1 MKRIFLTS
9 LILGAIVASCDK
21 YDDSAIKE
29 SLTQLEDRVTALE
42 SLRQDVTV
50 LKDIVGGLVTV
61 TSCDEKDGIYNVTL
75 SDGSVIKV
83 HAGMTELPVITVF
96 TENGRTYWGYYQ
108 GGEVQ
113 PLLYKDEK
121 VEVTSVTPAM
131 KFNDEGKLEISVDGG
146 RTWVV
151 SEGKISG
158 GIFSDLIQDDGYLTL
173 VLADGFTEVTI
184 PVEENRQMTFMV
196 CTGKQYFKAS
206 ETKTVPVE
214 MIGVDR
220 YTITETPQGWSATLD
235 NGVMTVTAPAANQG
249 AKEGYIKMIGVGS
262 QTDIAQVYVAI
273 GTAPCIITIDE
284 TNKVTYKPNPQ
295 SCFYGACLIEEF
307 DPKTIARN
315 VSGVTNPMLCPYPFT
330 SSKTSMPFTDLV
342 SEVIEGETYIV
353 WAMPATGE
361 ACYETDI
368 LYQAVTSI
376 GVNYEVSNVT
386 FDDAR
391 ISVDVKGADKY
402 YLVYMQ
408 EDMTVDNVIEDLNGN
423 YASTYDRYLHV
434 SSAKIRVS
442 DIVDSPISGR
452 EYRFLVLPV
461 KMGQFQA
468 AASKEFTVKLND
480 FIKGGSCA
488 VALET
493 ASVDF
498 KEISVNVTSAD
509 AYKCYLSC
517 VAKAD
522 YESNGYS
529 DDDTLLDYLSTLSGT
544 LYTSPY
550 TYTARNLDSG
560 AEYYVVGVAV
570 DRNGIAGAPV
580 RLEVVTKAVV
590 YLDSVVEAAVAEASL
605 STARIVVNSTSNIV
619 KYRYMFLAG
628 NGSDYWYYTYVDDDA
643 AAESAL
649 IYGSATY
656 VEVDAA
662 AAAAGIAFSDLT
674 FGVKYIFRV
683 VGYDKDGNVTHLGK
697 VDVDPTVG
705 AVIKFSDAL
714 WSANKPDVR
723 AVAANNSMQLSVTF
737 PKGCMRYVVT
747 KMSSEEYTTAM
758 PSNARGKTDYVL
770 SHGYAETFYEN
781 LSNYVPSSW
790 YIGSDMPYILIA
802 WEDQNGW
809 YEPMVVDSATGEI
822 LNK

>member
-1 MKRIFLTS
+1 M
-9 LILGAIVASCDK
+9 VASCDK

-29 SLTQLEDRVTALE
+29 SLSQLEDRVTALE
-42 SLRQDVTV
+42 SLRQDVAS

-61 TSCDEKDGIYNVTL
+61 TSCEEKDGVYNVTL

-83 HAGMTELPVITVF
+83 NAGMTELPVITVF

-108 GGEVQ
+108 NGEVQ
-113 PLLYKDEK
+113 PLLYNNAK

-173 VLADGFTEVTI
+173 VLADGFTEITI
-184 PVEENRQMTFMV
+184 PLEENRQMTFMV

-214 MIGVDR
+214 MVGVDR
-220 YTITETPQGWSATLD
+220 YTITETPQGWSATLSD
-235 NGVMTVTAPAANQG
+235 GSMTVTAPAANQG

-262 QTDIAQVYVAI
+262 ETEIAQVYVAI
-273 GTAPCIITIDE
+273 GTAPLLITVDE
-284 TNKVTYKPNPQ
+284 ANNVTYKPNPH
-295 SCFYGACLIEEF
+295 SCFYGACLVEEF
-307 DPKTIARN
+307 DPKTIAKN
-315 VSGVTNPMLCPYPFT
+315 VSGVINPMLSPYPFLT
-330 SSKTSMPFTDLV
+330 SKTTMPLTNLV

-353 WAMPATGE
+353 WAIPTTGE
-361 ACYETDI
+361 ACYETDV
-368 LYQAVTSI
+368 LYETVTSV

-386 FDDAR
+386 FEDAR

-423 YASTYDRYLHV
+423 YASTYDRYLHT

-442 DIVDSPISGR
+442 DIVDSPIAGS

-461 KMGQFQA
+461 KMGKFQPA
-468 AASKEFTVKLND
+468 SSKEFTVKLND
-480 FIKGGSCA
+480 FIKGGTSSL
-488 VALET
+488 VLET
-493 ASVDF
+493 VSVDF
-498 KEISVNVTSAD
+498 KEVKVDVTAPD
-509 AYKCYLSC
+509 AYRCYLTC
-517 VAKAD
+517 VPKAD

-529 DDDTLLDYLSTLSGT
+529 DDGALLDYLSKLSGT
-544 LYTSPY
+544 QYDAPY
-550 TYTARNLDSG
+550 TYTAKNLESG
-560 AEYYVVGVAV
+560 AEYYIVGVAV
-570 DRNGIAGAPV
+570 DRNGIAGTPV
-580 RLEVVTKAVV
+580 RLEVTSKAVV
-590 YLDSVVEAAVAEASL
+590 YLDSVVEAVVPEISL
-605 STARIVVNSTSNIV
+605 SSARVIVNSTPDIV

-662 AAAAGIAFSDLT
+662 TAAAGISFTDLT

-714 WSANKPDVR
+714 WATNKPTVR
-723 AVAANNSMQLSVTF
+723 VAVANNSMQLSVTF
-737 PKGCMRYVVT
+737 PNGCMKYVLT

-758 PSNARGKTDYVL
+758 PSNARQKTDYVL

-790 YIGSDMPYILIA
+790 YIGSDMPYVLIA
-802 WEDQNGW
+802 WEDGNGW
-809 YEPMVVDSATGEI
+809 YEPIVIDSATGEI
-822 LNK
+822 LNQ